1 MDSELIPQ
9 EAIQSKILF
18 LRGKRVMLDRDLA
31 ILYGV
36 ETRVLNQAVRRNIT
50 RFPDDFMFQLT
61 KEEMEKWRSQI
72 VISNS
77 DKMGLR
83 HKPLAFTEL
92 GIAMLSS
99 VLNSEKAIQINIQI
113 MRTFTKMREMLIN
126 YQEIKQK
133 IDDMER
139 KYDHQFKVNSYLLEE
154 VFEEIKAI
162 NKLLEPPEK
171 PEKKIGFQ
179 ND

>member
-18 LRGKRVMLDRDLA
+18 LREKRVMLDRDLA

-36 ETRVLNQAVRRNIT
+36 ETRILNQAVRRNIT

-133 IDDMER
+133 IEDVEK
-139 KYDHQFKVNSYLLEE
+139 KYDHQFK
-154 VFEEIKAI
+154 I
-162 NKLLEPPEK
+162 NIL
-171 PEKKIGFQ
+171 Q
-179 ND
+179 TA

>member
-1 MDSELIPQ
+1 M
-9 EAIQSKILF
+9 
-18 LRGKRVMLDRDLA
+18 
-31 ILYGV
+31 
-36 ETRVLNQAVRRNIT
+36 
-50 RFPDDFMFQLT
+50 
-61 KEEMEKWRSQI
+61 
-72 VISNS
+72 ISNS

-83 HKPLAFTEL
+83 HKPLAFTEQ

-113 MRTFTKMREMLIN
+113 MRTFTKMREMLVN
-126 YQEIKQK
+126 YQEVKQK
-133 IDDMER
+133 VDDMER
-139 KYDHQFKVNSYLLEE
+139 KYDHQFKVNGYLFEE

-171 PEKKIGFQ
+171 TEKKIGFQ

>member
-1 MDSELIPQ
+1 
-9 EAIQSKILF
+9 
-18 LRGKRVMLDRDLA
+18 
-31 ILYGV
+31 
-36 ETRVLNQAVRRNIT
+36 
-50 RFPDDFMFQLT
+50 MFQLT
-61 KEEMEKWRSQI
+61 KEEMENWRSQI

-126 YQEIKQK
+126 YQEVKQK
-133 IDDMER
+133 IENMEK
-139 KYDHQFKVNSYLLEE
+139 KYDHQFKINSYLFEE
-154 VFEEIKAI
+154 IFDEIKAI